1 MKARFSYSAGEMV
14 RIKVGAFQNF
24 TGRIE
29 EVDQDKA
36 TLAPLLEASPSLAE
50 KLETIILERRRE
62 TADRL
67 ETAPGADPL
76 LEPAT
81 LRTRIRRFFGLAS

>member
-1 MKARFSYSAGEMV
+1 MKGRFSYSVGEMV

-36 TLAPLLEASPSLAE
+36 TLKVKVKIFARPQPVELTFLEVE
-50 KLETIILERRRE
+50 KIKFTEEE
-62 TADRL
+62 
-67 ETAPGADPL
+67 
-76 LEPAT
+76 
-81 LRTRIRRFFGLAS
+81 